1 MTPQQIQTVQ
11 STWKLVVPIADT
23 AASLFYDRLFVLDP
37 SLAPMFGND
46 MAEQRRRVMTMI
58 GVAVTGLT
66 RVDTI
71 VPVLRNLGARHVGY
85 GVRDEHYATV
95 GAALLWTLE
104 QGLGPAFTAEAR
116 DAWSAAYT
124 LVAMTMQEGARQSMQ
139 PKASERLAA

>member
-46 MAEQRRRVMTMI
+46 MAEQRRRLMMMI

-66 RVDTI
+66 RIDTI
-71 VPVLRNLGARHVGY
+71 VPVLLNLGARHVGY
-85 GVRDEHYATV
+85 GVKDEHYATV

-104 QGLGPAFTAEAR
+104 QGLGPAFTPAAREA
-116 DAWSAAYT
+116 WTAAYT
-124 LVAMTMQEGARQSMQ
+124 IVATTMQEGARAAAQ
-139 PKASERLAA
+139 PAALAA